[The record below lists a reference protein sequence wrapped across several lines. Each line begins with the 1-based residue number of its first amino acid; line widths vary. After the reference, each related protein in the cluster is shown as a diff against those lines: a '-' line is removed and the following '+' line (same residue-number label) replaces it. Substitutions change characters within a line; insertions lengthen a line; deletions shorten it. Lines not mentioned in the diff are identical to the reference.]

1 MTAVEYRSLSIA
13 MALMPSLLAGFLTTV
28 IIAFREISA
37 AIFLYSQGSEV
48 VSIAIFDL
56 WSNGQY
62 PVIAALGCVLVALLL
77 VLVTLVQRLGGRIGL
92 AQA

>member
-1 MTAVEYRSLSIA
+1 
-13 MALMPSLLAGFLTTV
+13 
-28 IIAFREISA
+28 
-37 AIFLYSQGSEV
+37 V

-77 VLVTLVQRLGGRIGL
+77 TLVTLVQRLGGRIGL
-92 AQA
+92 ALRLRSARDEGPSTSSG

>member
-1 MTAVEYRSLSIA
+1 
-13 MALMPSLLAGFLTTV
+13 LMTV

-37 AIFLYSQGSEV
+37 AIFLYSQKTEV

-62 PVIAALGCVLVALLL
+62 PAIAALGCVLVAILL
-77 VLVTLVQRLGGRIGL
+77 VLVTAVRLVGISPLTKGSR
-92 AQA
+92 